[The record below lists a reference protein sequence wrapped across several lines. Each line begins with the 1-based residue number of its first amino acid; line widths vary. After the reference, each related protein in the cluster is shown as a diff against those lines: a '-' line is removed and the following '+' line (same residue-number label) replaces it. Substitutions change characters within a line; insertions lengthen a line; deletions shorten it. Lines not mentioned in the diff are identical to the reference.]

1 MTHNRLNWRCTLGRW
16 LLAASASGLGGCLEF
31 SLQPPAPECL
41 EPCHCVPQC
50 ARSHV
55 YLFIVH
61 GVDPLDCANL
71 AGMRDY
77 AQSLGFIKTYYGQM
91 YHTGYFMKELRRLRC
106 EDPDARFVL
115 IGFSCGS
122 GGVRSLANTAKAE
135 GIPID
140 LLIYLS
146 ATCLKNTPHDRPENV
161 CRVVNILT
169 DGCIA
174 RGTAVEG
181 AENVRVNGVG
191 HYASPTHHYT
201 LETLARELTAVAA
214 TVPVP
219 PVKLPPL
226 SPEEVPPTPRPL
238 NAPEEEERDEWDFL
252 KSVPRLGD
260 RMPPA
265 EKEPGDGPDKA
276 APGNRTQRER

>member
-1 MTHNRLNWRCTLGRW
+1 MTSSQRSWRSTLSAW
-16 LLAASASGLGGCLEF
+16 LIAASASGLIGCLQLP
-31 SLQPPAPECL
+31 LQPPAPECL
-41 EPCHCVPQC
+41 EPCHHVPQC

-55 YLFIVH
+55 YVFIVH

-91 YHTGYFMKELRRLRC
+91 YHTGYFTKEIRRLRC

-122 GGVRSLANTAKAE
+122 GGVRSIAQAVKSD
-135 GIPID
+135 GISID
-140 LLIYLS
+140 LLVYLS
-146 ATCLKNTPHDRPENV
+146 ATCLRSTSCDWPENV

-174 RGTAVEG
+174 KGTAVAG
-181 AENVRVNGVG
+181 AENVRVNGIS
-191 HYASPTHHYT
+191 HYRSPTHHYT

-214 TVPVP
+214 TVPVVP
-219 PVKLPPL
+219 ARVPPL

-238 NAPEEEERDEWDFL
+238 NAPQEVERDEWDFL
-252 KSVPRLGD
+252 KPVPRLGD
-260 RMPPA
+260 RMPPV
-265 EKEPGDGPDKA
+265 EK
-276 APGNRTQRER
+276 